1 MTVSVFIRPSFQGSF
16 DGSNASCQGV
26 ACPIHGAHDIVKLLA
41 QVFVPSMWSKTY
53 TIRSKSQIHLGLA
66 LQLLKLG
73 LLRVQALI
81 AGVKLFDEAGAQGL

>member
-1 MTVSVFIRPSFQGSF
+1 
-16 DGSNASCQGV
+16 
-26 ACPIHGAHDIVKLLA
+26 
-41 QVFVPSMWSKTY
+41 MWSKTY